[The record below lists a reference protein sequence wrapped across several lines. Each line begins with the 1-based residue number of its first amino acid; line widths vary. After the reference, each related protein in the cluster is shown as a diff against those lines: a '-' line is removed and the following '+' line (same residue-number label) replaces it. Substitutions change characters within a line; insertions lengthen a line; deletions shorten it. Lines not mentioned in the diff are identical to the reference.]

1 MGEAK
6 RRLAAL
12 VILQAQPL
20 AKVTTAHKLIL
31 IPLMAQQEQEEEQ
44 EEQELLPHLAK
55 AVQVVLDQRH
65 LLLDQ
70 VLHERLEA
78 EAQRLES
85 VDRQELGEL
94 ELMETQQ
101 HRAMVLPIQDQ
112 GAVVRLNPLLMEVT
126 AAVVS

>member
-1 MGEAK
+1 M
-6 RRLAAL
+6 
-12 VILQAQPL
+12 
-20 AKVTTAHKLIL
+20 
-31 IPLMAQQEQEEEQ
+31 
-44 EEQELLPHLAK
+44 
-55 AVQVVLDQRH
+55 LDQRH

-78 EAQRLES
+78 VAQRLES
-85 VDRQELGEL
+85 VDLQELGEL